1 MHTYTLLL
9 VLDIPLGSPTCL
21 KPDEF
26 MEKLPIVYN
35 CSVYTDPVGVVLC
48 VCNLAYNTLWNLAY
62 SCVCLWP
69 ALHG

>member
-1 MHTYTLLL
+1 MHTHTLLL

-21 KPDEF
+21 KPDE
-26 MEKLPIVYN
+26 KLPIVYN
-35 CSVYTDPVGVVLC
+35 CSVYTTTYHLLLC
-48 VCNLAYNTLWNLAY
+48 VCNLAYNTLWGLEY